1 MSFDTDLHLTIDTIA
16 TDTEMSELQKSRLL
30 QNISKLRNTKLNL
43 MIVGG
48 TGVGKSSTINALF
61 GMEKAKIGTS
71 SNPETM
77 DIASYEFGNVIL
89 WDSPGLGDGK
99 EADERH
105 AKAII
110 KKLAEKDSKGE
121 LLIDMVLV
129 ILDGASRDLGTSYQL
144 INHIIIPNLG
154 DDKSRLL
161 VAINKADM
169 AMSGRNWDFEKR
181 EPQPKLIEFLDDKVN
196 STKER
201 IKEATGVNVDVIY
214 YSAGYTDNDTQEQ
227 PYNLSKLLAFILKHT
242 KSTKR
247 AVIATQLNQ
256 DAKMW
261 EKSDNLKDYQKEV
274 DDSIWNSVKEVIA
287 DGLDNIKDVLFN
299 RVDNVRDAAKSIV
312 AISKEAIKIGSAVG
326 ETMVEGFKAIKKL
339 FW

>member
-1 MSFDTDLHLTIDTIA
+1 MSFETNFNDVVSNIEKDTSI
-16 TDTEMSELQKSRLL
+16 SEADKTKFL
-30 QNISKLRNTKLNL
+30 QNINRLKNTKLNL

-77 DIASYEFGNVIL
+77 SITSYELGNVIL

-110 KKLAEKDSKGE
+110 SKLTEKDSKGE

-129 ILDGASRDLGTSYQL
+129 ILDGGSRDLGTSYEL
-144 INHIIIPNLG
+144 INNVIIPNLG
-154 DDKSRLL
+154 KDKGRLL
-161 VAINKADM
+161 VAINKADN
-169 AMSGRNWDFEKR
+169 AMSGRYWDFEKS
-181 EPQPKLIEFLDDKVN
+181 EPQPKLIDFLDEKVN

-201 IKEATGVNVDVIY
+201 IKEATGVDVDVIY
-214 YSAGYTDNDTQEQ
+214 YSAGFSDGDTQEQ
-227 PYNLSKLLAFILKHT
+227 PYNLSKLLAFILRHT

-247 AVIATQLNQ
+247 VVIATQLNQ

-261 EKSDNLKDYQKEV
+261 EKSDSLKDYQKEV
-274 DDSIWNSVKEVIA
+274 DDSIWNSLKEVVSEGVDFAKEI
-287 DGLDNIKDVLFN
+287 LFN
-299 RVDNVRDAAKSIV
+299 RIDDLKDVVDVT
-312 AISKEAIKIGSAVG
+312 IKTGGLIIKGA
-326 ETMVEGFKAIKKL
+326 KKL
-339 FW
+339 GKWLGL

>member
-1 MSFDTDLHLTIDTIA
+1 MSFETNFNDVVSNIEKDTSI
-16 TDTEMSELQKSRLL
+16 SEADKTKFL
-30 QNISKLRNTKLNL
+30 QNINRLKNTKLNL

-77 DIASYEFGNVIL
+77 SITSYELGNVIL

-110 KKLAEKDSKGE
+110 SKLAEKDSKGE

-129 ILDGASRDLGTSYQL
+129 ILDGGSRDLGTSYEL
-144 INHIIIPNLG
+144 INSVIIPNLG
-154 DDKSRLL
+154 NDKSRLL
-161 VAINKADM
+161 VAINKADN
-169 AMSGRNWDFEKR
+169 AMSGRYSDFEKS
-181 EPQPKLIEFLDDKVN
+181 EPQPKLIDFLDEKVN
-196 STKER
+196 STKSR
-201 IKEATGVNVDVIY
+201 IKEATGVDVDVIY
-214 YSAGYTDNDTQEQ
+214 YSAGYTDDDTQEQ
-227 PYNLSKLLAFILKHT
+227 PYNLSKLLAFILRHT

-247 AVIATQLNQ
+247 VVIATQLNQ

-261 EKSDNLKDYQKEV
+261 EKSDSLKDYQKEV
-274 DDSIWNSVKEVIA
+274 DNSIWNSLKEVVSEGVDFAKEI
-287 DGLDNIKDVLFN
+287 LFN
-299 RVDNVRDAAKSIV
+299 RIDDLKDVVDVTIKTGGLIIKGAK
-312 AISKEAIKIGSAVG
+312 KIGKWLG
-326 ETMVEGFKAIKKL
+326 L
-339 FW
+339 

>member
-1 MSFDTDLHLTIDTIA
+1 MSFETDFNDVVSNIEKDSSISEADKTKFLHNIN
-16 TDTEMSELQKSRLL
+16 RL
-30 QNISKLRNTKLNL
+30 KNTKLNL

-77 DIASYEFGNVIL
+77 SIKSYELGNVIL

-110 KKLAEKDSKGE
+110 SKLAEKDSKGE

-129 ILDGASRDLGTSYQL
+129 ILDGGSRDLGTSYEL
-144 INHIIIPNLG
+144 INHVIIPNLG
-154 DDKSRLL
+154 DDKGRLL
-161 VAINKADM
+161 VAINKADR
-169 AMSGRNWDFEKR
+169 ATDDIDDWDR
-181 EPQPKLIEFLDDKVN
+181 ESNEPTPELIEFLDEKVN

-201 IKEATGVNVDVIY
+201 IKEATGADVDVIY
-214 YSAGYTDNDTQEQ
+214 YSAGSYSRKTQKQSQ

-247 AVIATQLNQ
+247 IVMANQLNQ

-274 DDSIWNSVKEVIA
+274 EKSFLDSLI
-287 DGLDNIKDVLFN
+287 
-299 RVDNVRDAAKSIV
+299 DNVTDGVEKGADIGGRIGKALGGKSGEV
-312 AISKEAIKIGSAVG
+312 VGKAVG
-326 ETMVEGFKAIKKL
+326 SLGGVIWGAVKSL
-339 FW
+339 W

>member
-1 MSFDTDLHLTIDTIA
+1 MSFETNFNDVVSNIEKDTSI
-16 TDTEMSELQKSRLL
+16 SEADKTKFL
-30 QNISKLRNTKLNL
+30 QNINRLKNTKLNL

-77 DIASYEFGNVIL
+77 SITSYELGNVIL

-110 KKLAEKDSKGE
+110 SKLAEKDSKGE

-129 ILDGASRDLGTSYQL
+129 ILDGGSRDLGTSYEL
-144 INHIIIPNLG
+144 INSVIIPNLG
-154 DDKSRLL
+154 NDKSRLL
-161 VAINKADM
+161 VAINKADN
-169 AMSGRNWDFEKR
+169 AMSGRYSDFEKS
-181 EPQPKLIEFLDDKVN
+181 EPQPKLIDFLDEKVN
-196 STKER
+196 STKSR
-201 IKEATGVNVDVIY
+201 IKEATGVDVDVIY
-214 YSAGYTDNDTQEQ
+214 YSAGYTDGDTQEQ
-227 PYNLSKLLAFILKHT
+227 PYNLSKLLAFILRHT

-247 AVIATQLNQ
+247 VVIATQLNQ

-261 EKSDNLKDYQKEV
+261 EKSDSLKDYQKEV
-274 DDSIWNSVKEVIA
+274 DNSIWNSLKEVVSEGVDFAKEI
-287 DGLDNIKDVLFN
+287 LFN
-299 RVDNVRDAAKSIV
+299 RIDDLKDVVDVTIKTGGLIIKGAK
-312 AISKEAIKIGSAVG
+312 KIGKWLG
-326 ETMVEGFKAIKKL
+326 L
-339 FW
+339 

>member
-1 MSFDTDLHLTIDTIA
+1 MSFDTDSNGYSNAIEAIA
-16 TDTEMSELQKSRLL
+16 TDTEMSDSQKSKVL
-30 QNISKLRNTKLNL
+30 QNLSKLRSTKLNL

-61 GMEKAKIGTS
+61 GMEKAKVGTS

-77 DIASYEFGNVIL
+77 SIKSYELGNVIL

-110 KKLAEKDSKGE
+110 SKLTEKDDKGE

-129 ILDGASRDLGTSYQL
+129 ILDGGSRDLGTSYEL
-144 INHIIIPNLG
+144 INNVIIPNLG

-161 VAINKADM
+161 VAINKADN
-169 AMSGRNWDFEKR
+169 AMSGRHWDFEKS
-181 EPQPKLIEFLDDKVN
+181 EPQPKLIEFLDEKVN

-201 IKEATGVNVDVIY
+201 IKEATGVDVDVIY
-214 YSAGYTDNDTQEQ
+214 YSAGYTDGDMQDQ
-227 PYNLSKLLAFILKHT
+227 PYNLSKLLAFILRHT
-242 KSTKR
+242 KPKKR
-247 AVIATQLNQ
+247 VVIAPQLNQ

-261 EKSDNLKDYQKEV
+261 EKSDNLKDYQQEAEKSILDSFKEV
-274 DDSIWNSVKEVIA
+274 VYEGLEFLIESGELVVGVFQKYGKNILKTAWN
-287 DGLDNIKDVLFN
+287 L
-299 RVDNVRDAAKSIV
+299 
-312 AISKEAIKIGSAVG
+312 
-326 ETMVEGFKAIKKL
+326 KKL
-339 FW
+339 F